1 MPTKVIDSDGDIRNW
16 PADFVE
22 KLRDTIVGRKA
33 FKEGEIKSIAEK
45 SSINTSIQFD
55 NDAFVEEGLKILEGI
70 EKEKIL
76 DLAKRGKPE
85 PIMYRALQRS
95 RIYDDVK
102 DFTLEDMEDSDK
114 RLKIIGYSLFGKVT
128 EEKPQ
133 PSVRLFSAPMGY
145 EDTEEAQQYISSLRN
160 IPQRAD
166 LGADAPSLPAMFMK
180 EPKLEK
186 KFRLNIDKSLANIE
200 IISTAR
206 DKQDFY
212 FAEYNNTSERENFLK
227 RAYPNVNYKP
237 NGKKINTSDPKNKI
251 TKLSKDVEL
260 GEAYMN
266 GLRAKLSEETS
277 QEEIES
283 YVEDKLKSIFLA
295 QIEELKRYLAEQNKA
310 SPLRDEAY
318 EIYLT
323 STLKQ
328 ISPRD
333 KTKSF
338 KIGVSIKSKEVG
350 TFDISPF
357 SKPRRSRTKA
367 AKKQKGELFESALE
381 QELSSF
387 GEKKKAYRMAIE
399 ELKDI
404 DLKDINAE
412 AFAEKYDLEMEKVI
426 EIMENATSISDKAF
440 EEQNTT
446 LISNEY
452 RFNEP
457 LADHIE
463 EIMDRFDDTKTQI
476 EEGA

>member
-55 NDAFVEEGLKILEGI
+55 NDAFVEEGLKVLEGI

-102 DFTLEDMEDSDK
+102 DFTLEDMENSDNL
-114 RLKIIGYSLFGKVT
+114 LKIIGYSLFGKVT
-128 EEKPQ
+128 EEEPQ
-133 PSVRLFSAPMGY
+133 PSVRLFSAPIGY

-160 IPQRAD
+160 ISQRAD

-180 EPKLEK
+180 EPELEK

-227 RAYPNVNYKP
+227 KAYPNVNYKP

-251 TKLSKDVEL
+251 PKLSKDVEL
-260 GEAYMN
+260 NETWMN
-266 GLRAKLSEETS
+266 GLRAKLSEETP
-277 QEEIES
+277 QEEIKS
-283 YVEDKLKSIFLA
+283 YVENKLKSIFSER
-295 QIEELKRYLAEQNKA
+295 INELKRYLAEQNKA
-310 SPLRDEAY
+310 TPLRDEAY

-328 ISPRD
+328 LSPTD

-357 SKPRRSRTKA
+357 SKTRRSRTK
-367 AKKQKGELFESALE
+367 KKEKGELLSSALE
-381 QELSSF
+381 EGLSSIDDDKR
-387 GEKKKAYRMAIE
+387 EEYRMAIE

-404 DLKDINAE
+404 DLKDVDVE
-412 AFAEKYDLEMEKVI
+412 AFEEKYGLEIKKVI
-426 EIMENATSISDKAF
+426 EIIGNAKSSSDKRF
-440 EEQNTT
+440 EQQKTT
-446 LISNEY
+446 LVSEEY

>member
-22 KLRDTIVGRKA
+22 KLRDTIVGRPA
-33 FKEGEIKSIAEK
+33 FKEGEIKGIAEK

-55 NDAFVEEGLKILEGI
+55 NDAFVEEGLKVLEGI

-76 DLAKRGKPE
+76 DLAKRGKSE
-85 PIMYRALQRS
+85 FIMYRALERS

-102 DFTLEDMEDSDK
+102 DFTLEDMGNSDNL
-114 RLKIIGYSLFGKVT
+114 LKIIGYSLFGKVT
-128 EEKPQ
+128 EEEPKEFGG
-133 PSVRLFSAPMGY
+133 SYILGGDY
-145 EDTEEAQQYISSLRN
+145 TDTEQAQQYISSLRN

-180 EPKLEK
+180 DPELEK
-186 KFRLNIDKSLANIE
+186 KFRLNIDTSLADIK

-227 RAYPNVNYKP
+227 RIYPNVNYKP
-237 NGKKINTSDPKNKI
+237 NGKKINTSDPKTKI
-251 TKLSKDVEL
+251 TKLSKDIEL
-260 GEAYMN
+260 DETYMD
-266 GLRAKLSEETS
+266 GLREKLGGETS
-277 QEEIES
+277 QEEIKS

-295 QIEELKRYLAEQNKA
+295 QINDLKRYLAEQNKA
-310 SPLRDEAY
+310 TPLRDEAY

-328 ISPRD
+328 LSPRD

-357 SKPRRSRTKA
+357 SKTRRSRTK
-367 AKKQKGELFESALE
+367 KKQKGDLLSSALE
-381 QELSSF
+381 EGLSAMDAN
-387 GEKKKAYRMAIE
+387 KKEEYRMAIE

-404 DLKDINAE
+404 DLKDIDVE
-412 AFAEKYDLEMEKVI
+412 AFEEKYGLEMKKVI
-426 EIMENATSISDKAF
+426 EILENATSISDKAF
-440 EEQNTT
+440 EEQKDS
-446 LISNEY
+446 LVSDEY

>member
-128 EEKPQ
+128 EEEPQ
-133 PSVRLFSAPMGY
+133 PSDEPIEY

-166 LGADAPSLPAMFMK
+166 LGADAPSLPTMFMK
-180 EPKLEK
+180 DPELEK

-227 RAYPNVNYKP
+227 RVYPNVNYKP

-251 TKLSKDVEL
+251 PKLSKDVEL
-260 GEAYMN
+260 DETYMD

-277 QEEIES
+277 QDEIES
-283 YVEDKLKSIFLA
+283 YVEDKLKGIFLA
-295 QIEELKRYLAEQNKA
+295 QIGELKKYLAEQNKA
-310 SPLRDEAY
+310 SPLRNEAY

-328 ISPRD
+328 ISPTD

-387 GEKKKAYRMAIE
+387 GEKKKAYRTAIE

-426 EIMENATSISDKAF
+426 EIMENATSISNKQF

-446 LISNEY
+446 LISDEY

>member
-16 PADFVE
+16 PADFVA

-55 NDAFVEEGLKILEGI
+55 NDAFVEEGLKVLEGI

-95 RIYDDVK
+95 RIYNDVK
-102 DFTLEDMEDSDK
+102 DFTLEDMENSDNL
-114 RLKIIGYSLFGKVT
+114 LKIIGYSLFGKVT
-128 EEKPQ
+128 EEEPQ
-133 PSVRLFSAPMGY
+133 LSVEPMEY

-180 EPKLEK
+180 SPVLEE

-227 RAYPNVNYKP
+227 RVYPNVNYKP
-237 NGKKINTSDPKNKI
+237 NGKKINTSDPKTKI
-251 TKLSKDVEL
+251 TKLSKDIEL
-260 GEAYMN
+260 DETYMD
-266 GLRAKLSEETS
+266 GLREKLSEETS

-283 YVEDKLKSIFLA
+283 YVGDKLKEIFSER
-295 QIEELKRYLAEQNKA
+295 ISELKRYLAEQNKA
-310 SPLRDEAY
+310 TPLRNEEY

-357 SKPRRSRTKA
+357 SKPRRSRTK
-367 AKKQKGELFESALE
+367 KKEKGELLSSALE
-381 QELSSF
+381 EELSAMDANMK
-387 GEKKKAYRMAIE
+387 EDYRMAIE
-399 ELKDI
+399 EYMEKDSRNDI
-404 DLKDINAE
+404 DDE
-412 AFAEKYDLEMEKVI
+412 ALDEMKQKYGFEMDKVI
-426 EIMENATSISDKAF
+426 EIIGNAKSSSDKRF
-440 EEQNTT
+440 EQQKTT
-446 LISNEY
+446 LVSEEY

>member
-16 PADFVE
+16 PSDFVE

-55 NDAFVEEGLKILEGI
+55 NDAFVEEGLKVLEGI
-70 EKEKIL
+70 ENEKIL

-95 RIYDDVK
+95 RIYKDVK
-102 DFTLEDMEDSDK
+102 DFTLEDMENSDNL
-114 RLKIIGYSLFGKVT
+114 LKIIGYSLFGKVT

-133 PSVRLFSAPMGY
+133 ASDADMEY

-160 IPQRAD
+160 IPQRAE

-180 EPKLEK
+180 DPELEK
-186 KFRLNIDKSLANIE
+186 KFRLNIDKNLANIE

-227 RAYPNVNYKP
+227 RIYPNVNYKP
-237 NGKKINTSDPKNKI
+237 NGKKINASDPKTKI
-251 TKLSKDVEL
+251 TKLSKDIEL
-260 GEAYMN
+260 DETYMD

-277 QEEIES
+277 QKEIKS
-283 YVEDKLKSIFLA
+283 YVEDKLWKIFSER
-295 QIEELKRYLAEQNKA
+295 ISELKRYLAEQNKA
-310 SPLRDEAY
+310 TPLRDEAY
-318 EIYLT
+318 QIYLT

-328 ISPRD
+328 LSPRD

-381 QELSSF
+381 EGLSAMDAS
-387 GEKKKAYRMAIE
+387 KKEEYLMAIE
-399 ELKDI
+399 EVKDI
-404 DLKDINAE
+404 DLKDIDIE
-412 AFAEKYDLEMEKVI
+412 AFEEKYGLEMKKVI
-426 EIMENATSISDKAF
+426 EIMENAKSSSDKAF
-440 EEQNTT
+440 EQQKTS
-446 LISNEY
+446 LVSDEY

-463 EIMDRFDDTKTQI
+463 EIMDRFEDTKTQI

>member
-1 MPTKVIDSDGDIRNW
+1 MLI
-16 PADFVE
+16 
-22 KLRDTIVGRKA
+22 
-33 FKEGEIKSIAEK
+33 
-45 SSINTSIQFD
+45 INQM
-55 NDAFVEEGLKILEGI
+55 V
-70 EKEKIL
+70 
-76 DLAKRGKPE
+76 
-85 PIMYRALQRS
+85 
-95 RIYDDVK
+95 
-102 DFTLEDMEDSDK
+102 
-114 RLKIIGYSLFGKVT
+114 
-128 EEKPQ
+128 
-133 PSVRLFSAPMGY
+133 
-145 EDTEEAQQYISSLRN
+145 
-160 IPQRAD
+160 
-166 LGADAPSLPAMFMK
+166 
-180 EPKLEK
+180 
-186 KFRLNIDKSLANIE
+186 
-200 IISTAR
+200 
-206 DKQDFY
+206 
-212 FAEYNNTSERENFLK
+212 
-227 RAYPNVNYKP
+227 
-237 NGKKINTSDPKNKI
+237 KKINTSDPKNKI
-251 TKLSKDVEL
+251 PKLSKDVEL
-260 GEAYMN
+260 DETYMD

-277 QEEIES
+277 QDEIES
-283 YVEDKLKSIFLA
+283 YVEDKLKGIFLA
-295 QIEELKRYLAEQNKA
+295 QIGELKKYLAEQNKA
-310 SPLRDEAY
+310 SPLRNEAY

-328 ISPRD
+328 ISPTD

-387 GEKKKAYRMAIE
+387 GEKKKAYRTAIE

-426 EIMENATSISDKAF
+426 EIMENATSISNKQF

-446 LISNEY
+446 LISDEY